1 MSVSRPSVGIF
12 ILGDVPPNQIV
23 PLSRQVE
30 ACGFDE
36 LWFAEDYFMLS
47 GFSSAAMALQA
58 TDSIKIGI
66 GAVSS
71 VVRHPAV
78 TAMEATTIAGAFP
91 GRFTLGVGH
100 GVPAWTRQMKLYPKS
115 VLTAMR
121 ESITAVKRLKN
132 GETLTEQGD
141 YFGYDNV
148 SLTHPSPDLDVL
160 AAVVGPKSIDLCA
173 EIADGLLIS
182 ALAGPEYVRTVSK
195 RIKEQ
200 RRANGLS
207 EDCRFVTYALTAV
220 GDDRAA
226 ARAKVRAVCAFYLDA
241 MGPTLLTEVYGVND
255 RIAAMQAEGG
265 AAAIEE
271 QMPDDWVD
279 FLAIAGNSA
288 DCVRGIQAQAEA
300 GSTSVIL
307 CVVPSEELP
316 TQLDILGR
324 DVISAL

>member
-12 ILGDVPPNQIV
+12 ILGDVAPAQIV

-30 ACGFDE
+30 ASGFDE

-58 TDSIKIGI
+58 TNSIQVGV
-66 GAVSS
+66 GAVSA

-78 TAMEATTIAGAFP
+78 TAMEATTLAGAFP
-91 GRFTLGVGH
+91 GRFTLGIGH
-100 GVPAWTRQMKLYPKS
+100 GVPTWTRQMKLYPKS

-121 ESITAVKRLKN
+121 ECVMAVKRLKN

-148 SLTHPSPDLDVL
+148 ALTHPTPSLDVL
-160 AAVVGPKSIDLCA
+160 TAVVGPKSIDLCG

-182 ALAGPEYVRTVSK
+182 ACAGPKYVRTVAT

-200 RRANGLS
+200 RRASGLS
-207 EDCRFVTYALTAV
+207 DEFRFVTYALTAV
-220 GDDRAA
+220 SDDRAA
-226 ARAKVRAVCAFYLDA
+226 ARAKVRAMSAFYLDA

-255 RIAAMQAEGG
+255 RLAALQAEGG
-265 AAAIEE
+265 AAAIEA
-271 QMPDDWVD
+271 QMPDEWVD
-279 FLAIAGNSA
+279 FLAIAGNPA
-288 DCVRGIQAQAEA
+288 DCVRGIQEQGAA

-316 TQLDILGR
+316 TQLEILGR